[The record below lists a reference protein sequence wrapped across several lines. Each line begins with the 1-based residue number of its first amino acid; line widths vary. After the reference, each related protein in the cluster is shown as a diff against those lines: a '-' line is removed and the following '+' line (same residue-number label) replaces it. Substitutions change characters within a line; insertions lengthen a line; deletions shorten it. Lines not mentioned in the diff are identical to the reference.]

1 VRAHRLGILA
11 MVVVS
16 ASCST
21 LETGAIGI
29 ITGGDDAG
37 PFNEPPCAEGG
48 TPFCGPTPTTIVISE
63 ITSENSEGGTS
74 TTPTVIA
81 TEPYNGAS
89 TITLPPISS
98 DDVDIIQA
106 TAYDSADAAIIFGET
121 LPVSVGGIDGL
132 TLDLFVQRRGQFAIM
147 PSPFPDPLDA
157 PLVTLFEGRYI
168 LAVTGSSA
176 ILYDILLSSLPENGD
191 GGQAP
196 QTLPCTPLSM
206 APVAGTTFMLLI
218 CAGDDEKDGASGDLT
233 AYQYDVSEQSAPLA
247 VTAPAGG
254 STCEGVNTW
263 RSVAGGATVIAPN
276 GDVFIVGGTRP
287 KSSGLGPTSCVVKV
301 GAAVVDD
308 DAGTTTLDTP
318 FYAFQAQR
326 QGAAA
331 VWSSGAYGLVVLGGN
346 TSSKD
351 PGVEYFAG
359 VASDEGGIAATHESI
374 NYPADMTQGEGA
386 TAIGLGQSTILVAG
400 GLLPD
405 GGVAPVRRFDLTCT
419 SSSCGPDGGGGS
431 DASVREGGASEGGK
445 GKDAGSSAS
454 LVPLLT
460 AQGFSETSMTAMGL
474 TAPTEW
480 ADGALFV
487 GKEKDELTHAFLVS
501 STGLS
506 VLEVPLHDAMRK
518 GATAVLTPVP
528 SVVVLGGDV
537 TMESFIP

>member
-1 VRAHRLGILA
+1 

-21 LETGAIGI
+21 LETGDIGI

-37 PFNEPPCAEGG
+37 PFTEPPCTEGG

-63 ITSENSEGGTS
+63 ITSENAEGGTS
-74 TTPTVIA
+74 TKPTVIA
-81 TEPYNGAS
+81 TQPYNGAS

-132 TLDLFVQRRGQFAIM
+132 TLDLFVQRREQFAIM
-147 PSPFPDPLDA
+147 PSPFPSPLDA

-168 LAVTGSSA
+168 LAVTGTSA
-176 ILYDILLSSLPENGD
+176 LLYDLLLSSLPENAD

-218 CAGDDEKDGASGDLT
+218 CAGDEKDGSGADLT
-233 AYQYDVSEQSAPLA
+233 AYQYDVSEQSAPLE
-247 VTAPAGG
+247 VTPPQSGN
-254 STCEGVNTW
+254 TCMGLNTW

-276 GDVFIVGGTRP
+276 GDAFIVGGTRTKAP
-287 KSSGLGPTSCVVKV
+287 GLGPTNCVVRV
-301 GAAVVDD
+301 GAAVADNE
-308 DAGTTTLDTP
+308 AGTTTLETP
-318 FYAFQAQR
+318 FFGFKAQR

-331 VWSSGAYGLVVLGGN
+331 LWSSTYGLVVLGGN
-346 TSSKD
+346 TSSSD
-351 PGVEYFAG
+351 VGVEYY
-359 VASDEGGIAATHESI
+359 EGLADTDGGTATPGIV

-386 TAIGLGQSTILVAG
+386 AAIGPTQTTILVAG

-405 GGVAPVRRFDLTCT
+405 GSVAPVRLFDVGCPT
-419 SSSCGPDGGGGS
+419 SSCGPDGGGTS
-431 DASVREGGASEGGK
+431 DASVHEGGAGEGGSV
-445 GKDAGSSAS
+445 KDAGSGAS
-454 LVPLLT
+454 FVPLLT
-460 AQGFSETSMTAMGL
+460 AQGFSETSMTAIGL
-474 TAPTEW
+474 APPTEW

-487 GKEKDELTHAFLVS
+487 GTEKDDLTHAFLVS

-506 VLEVPLHDAMRK
+506 VLEVPLHDTNRK
-518 GATAVLTPVP
+518 GATAILTPVP